1 MLPFAR
7 WFVPKISMPATIGPM
22 TTMNVSLPA
31 ELKAFV
37 DQEVAAHGY
46 ASTSE
51 YLRHLIRKQRDIEQ
65 LREMLLEG
73 ASSPVVGEMDAAYFD
88 RLRQR
93 ARRGPGSEARDHF
106 R

>member
-1 MLPFAR
+1 LPKFA
-7 WFVPKISMPATIGPM
+7 MPATIGPM
-22 TTMNVSLPA
+22 TTMNVSLPD

-37 DQEVAAHGY
+37 DQQVAAHGY

-51 YLRHLIRKQRDIEQ
+51 YLRDLIRKQRDIEQ

-88 RLRQR
+88 RLRHR
-93 ARRGPGSEARDHF
+93 ARTRARK
-106 R
+106 